1 MTANRS
7 AKRATKKLA
16 ADTGI
21 GHRAA
26 AHQRGVGTATSDVTP
41 LSAETV
47 DSILADLHA
56 IPGQHDAADAL
67 ITVVTRHRMLAER
80 HRRSAPTTPVPDVA
94 VLIPQDRG
102 HQLADAFLTLA
113 RRLYIATG
121 ICDPDTEW
129 HEDVRNDT
137 PDLQLWLAVSD
148 ADPSTSFVADIT
160 VIPLAATITT
170 PNIAAYLKWLYARR
184 GTLISDE
191 TAATVADLRPPAAY
205 PHPVE
210 TADLERCALRAEAI
224 RDDRLA
230 TTHTLTA
237 IDTLSDD
244 DLGRVTTTDITA
256 AAYETIA
263 DIETP
268 SVQNYLQSLGVD
280 GPIEDHNLEQVWAAN
295 EYDPHTTIAVGSV
308 LNDAGN
314 KTPELAEVDIAES
327 AKGGTGPSGAASG
340 MTGSGK
346 SFLLRGY
353 VLSAAMRY
361 SPTRLNFIL
370 MDFKGGA
377 TFTGMDRL
385 PHVQAVITNLE
396 SDVAL
401 LGRAEAVIRGEILR
415 REELISKHAKA
426 ADIDEYRKLRR
437 NHPELDLPALPNLV
451 IVADEFREFII
462 NNREHLKL
470 FESVA
475 QKGRAL
481 GIHLLLVSQLIDE
494 YILGS
499 IQQNLTYGIS
509 LRVTAAAYS
518 KTVIHSP
525 SAAELPLGNGDAY
538 LYKQT
543 PGPTGRE
550 LTRFRGF
557 NVDEPYQ
564 GGGEQLT
571 HREVIIE
578 RITQTAQ
585 KPPHTL
591 WLEPLVR
598 PLTVRDIGARPADE
612 EGLTFRIGMLDD
624 PMKHRRVPYDISPM
638 GAGAHI
644 RIYGARGSGVSTTA
658 EAIIASAAL
667 SYSPSQVQFYIIDAG
682 SKLQEVAEFPNVGA
696 YTPLSRAEMVDRI
709 IGEFLRMIAVRQEQF
724 QRLGATSFDT
734 YLAMRATDA
743 TAAAEDTY
751 GHMFLVIDGLQSFLD
766 EDDAERTRLDRL
778 LQLTERGASVGVHLM
793 AAGAE
798 TTGGGYKLDP
808 KFGLFIQH
816 QVQDLTSS
824 PVNYRDYEQ
833 RQAIKTIPSGQPGR
847 VLDLEYSLHGRIM
860 MPHTGTVH
868 DSTPEQPYIR
878 DWGREIKAFGAEL
891 SSRWQGQHAPTITT
905 DPGASPTEETH

>member
-41 LSAETV
+41 HSASTV

-102 HQLADAFLTLA
+102 NQLADAFLTLA

-129 HEDVRNDT
+129 DMDRQNST
-137 PDLQLWLAVSD
+137 PDLQLWLTVSNAESTMI
-148 ADPSTSFVADIT
+148 ADTT

-170 PNIAAYLKWLYARR
+170 PDIAAYLKWLYARR

-191 TAATVADLRPPAAY
+191 TATAVADLRPPVAY

-210 TADLERCALRAEAI
+210 TDDLERCALRAEAI

-230 TTHTLTA
+230 TTHTLTT

-244 DLGRVTTTDITA
+244 ELGRVTTADITA

-263 DIETP
+263 DIEAP
-268 SVQNYLQSLGVD
+268 SGQGYLQSLGVD
-280 GPIEDHNLEQVWAAN
+280 GPIEYYDLESVWAAN
-295 EYDPHTTIAVGSV
+295 EYDPHTTIAVGNV

-314 KTPELAEVDIAES
+314 KTPELAEVDLADTN
-327 AKGGTGPSGAASG
+327 KGGCGASGAASG

-353 VLSAAMRY
+353 VLTAAMRY

-377 TFTGMDRL
+377 TFIGMDRL
-385 PHVQAVITNLE
+385 PHVQATITNLE
-396 SDVAL
+396 SEVEL
-401 LGRAEAVIRGEILR
+401 LGRADAVIRGELIR
-415 REELISKHAKA
+415 REELITKRAKA
-426 ADIDEYRKLRR
+426 ADIDEYRRLRQR
-437 NHPELDLPALPNLV
+437 KPELGLPALPNLV
-451 IVADEFREFII
+451 IVADEFREFIM
-462 NNREHLKL
+462 NNPEYLKL
-470 FESVA
+470 FERVL
-475 QKGRAL
+475 QVGRCV
-481 GIHLLLVSQLIDE
+481 GVHLLLVSQFIDE
-494 YILGS
+494 PPLGNLR
-499 IQQNLTYGIS
+499 QNLSWGIS
-509 LRVTAAAYS
+509 LRVASAEYSTA
-518 KTVIHSP
+518 VIHNP
-525 SAAELPLGNGDAY
+525 AAAELPLGNGDAY
-538 LYKQT
+538 LYKQI
-543 PGPTGRE
+543 PDPTGSE

-557 NVDEPYQ
+557 NIDEPY
-564 GGGEQLT
+564 GDEQLT
-571 HREVIIE
+571 HRDVIIE

-612 EGLTFRIGMLDD
+612 EGLTFRIGVLDD
-624 PMKHRRVPYDISPM
+624 PMKHRRVPYDISPV

-667 SYSPSQVQFYIIDAG
+667 SYPPSQVQFYIIDAG

-709 IGEFLRMIAVRQEQF
+709 IGEFLRIIAVRQEQF

-734 YLAMRATDA
+734 YLAMRDSDTV
-743 TAAAEDTY
+743 AAAEDIY
-751 GHMFLVIDGLQSFLD
+751 GHMFLVIDGLQSFHD
-766 EDDAERTRLDRL
+766 ADDAERTRLNQL
-778 LQLTERGASVGVHLM
+778 LQLTERGTSIGVHLM

-798 TTGGGYKLDP
+798 TTGGYKLDP

-816 QVQDLTSS
+816 HVQDPTSS
-824 PVNYRDYEQ
+824 PINYRDYKQ
-833 RQAIKTIPSGQPGR
+833 RQAVKTIPSGQPGR
-847 VLDLEYSLHGRIM
+847 ALDLEYSLHGRIM
-860 MPHTGTVH
+860 MPHTGTVQ
-868 DSTPEQPYIR
+868 DSTPDYTYIR

-891 SSRWQGQHAPTITT
+891 TTRWQGQHAPTITT
-905 DPGASPTEETH
+905 DPGTSTAEEAH